1 MVVYHHAIG
10 DTENQDTIQDRYAEH
25 DGLGAR
31 DTEDGCLSVS
41 FGDPVKI
48 EGVCG
53 C

>member
-25 DGLGAR
+25 NRLGAR
-31 DTEDGCLSVS
+31 DTEDGCLPVS